1 MAATSAPCP
10 DCIALEG
17 EPVSV
22 DPHGALT
29 APDGVEGL
37 GDGSLHGTYRCHGTT
52 ARATRNC
59 DGDSCKAPRFGT
71 LKRRTRAILRVF
83 AGTALAHVFAGAACA
98 SRQT

>member
-1 MAATSAPCP
+1 MTATSAPCP

-37 GDGSLHGTYRCHGTT
+37 GDGSLHGAYRCRVCG
-52 ARATRNC
+52 ARMAWSERSGN
-59 DGDSCKAPRFGT
+59 SELRWRFM
-71 LKRRTRAILRVF
+71 
-83 AGTALAHVFAGAACA
+83 
-98 SRQT
+98 

>member
-1 MAATSAPCP
+1 MTATSAPCP

-37 GDGSLHGTYRCHGTT
+37 GDGSLHVAYRCRVCG
-52 ARATRNC
+52 ARMVGNEQSVYSEMRW
-59 DGDSCKAPRFGT
+59 RFM
-71 LKRRTRAILRVF
+71 
-83 AGTALAHVFAGAACA
+83 
-98 SRQT
+98 